1 MDDLKKYIEET
12 VYRILLENLKKGKF
26 CANLKIEIDMPIE
39 IKGIK
44 GRVVGE
50 ITIGDTLEIP
60 KEIKT
65 DKTEEVS
72 LKEIENIL
80 KSLGV

>member
-1 MDDLKKYIEET
+1 MNDLKQYIEET
-12 VYRILLENLKKGKF
+12 IYKILLENLKKGKF

-44 GRVVGE
+44 GRIVGE
-50 ITIGDTLEIP
+50 ITIGDTLNIS

-65 DKTEEVS
+65 NKTEEIS